1 MKNSLRRFS
10 EINIFFRLSPFL
22 LLYLIICVSFSTN
35 EFVGDEERYVQFAHN
50 LLNGF
55 YASSHFDVFLW
66 NGPGYP
72 LLIVPFLF
80 FKLPLFTLK
89 LLNAVLLY
97 FSLIISYKTFNFYSS
112 KKNSF
117 VFTILLGLYFPIFEM
132 IPFLLTEILTWFLIS
147 LICFLFIKVYKQKTI
162 TWKLILLPALAIA
175 YLAMTKVIFGY
186 VILAMIFASAFIFLL
201 PQFRNSAK
209 KSILVFALSMIFCFP
224 WLIYTYNLT
233 GKIFYWTNSGSMSLY
248 TMSTPY
254 SNELGDWWHE
264 DSLSL
269 SPNHKA
275 FMDSISILPPV
286 QKDEAYK
293 NAALNNIKNHPTKYF
308 SNWIANIGRL
318 LFSYPYSNKQQS
330 INTYFTFLPDMFI
343 VVIITLTFSI
353 SIIHYKRFPEGMIF
367 LLLFILIYLFGCSLV
382 SAYRRMFYI
391 TMPFWFLYFSYF
403 FDKIVSVKIRSPEQ

>member
-1 MKNSLRRFS
+1 MKNLLKRFS

-22 LLYLIICVSFSTN
+22 LLYLIICISFATN
-35 EFVGDEERYVQFAHN
+35 EFTGDEERYVQFAHN

-55 YASSHFDVFLW
+55 YAPSHTDVFLW

-72 LLIVPFLF
+72 LLIASFLF
-80 FKLPLFTLK
+80 FKLPLLTLK

-97 FSLIISYKTFNFYSS
+97 VSLIISYQTFNFYSS
-112 KKNSF
+112 KKNSL

-132 IPFLLTEILTWFLIS
+132 IPFLLTETLTWFLIS
-147 LICFLFIKVYKQKTI
+147 LICFLFIKVYKQKNI
-162 TWKLILLPALAIA
+162 SWKLILLAALAIA

-186 VILAMIFASAFIFLL
+186 VILLMIFASAFMFLL
-201 PQFRNSAK
+201 PQFRKSAK
-209 KSILVFALSMIFCFP
+209 KSILVFALSMIFCLP
-224 WLIYTYNLT
+224 WLIYTYGLT
-233 GKIFYWTNSGSMSLY
+233 GKVFYWTNSGNMSLY

-254 SNELGDWWHE
+254 SNELGDWSRE

-269 SPNHKA
+269 NPNHKA
-275 FMDSISILPPV
+275 FMDSISTLSPL
-286 QKDEAYK
+286 QKDAAYK
-293 NAALNNIKNHPTKYF
+293 NAALNNIKNHSKKYF

-367 LLLFILIYLFGCSLV
+367 LLLFIFIYLFGCSLV

-403 FDKIVSVKIRSPEQ
+403 FDRIVSIKIRGPER

>member
-1 MKNSLRRFS
+1 
-10 EINIFFRLSPFL
+10 
-22 LLYLIICVSFSTN
+22 
-35 EFVGDEERYVQFAHN
+35 
-50 LLNGF
+50 
-55 YASSHFDVFLW
+55 
-66 NGPGYP
+66 
-72 LLIVPFLF
+72 
-80 FKLPLFTLK
+80 
-89 LLNAVLLY
+89 
-97 FSLIISYKTFNFYSS
+97 
-112 KKNSF
+112 
-117 VFTILLGLYFPIFEM
+117 
-132 IPFLLTEILTWFLIS
+132 LT
-147 LICFLFIKVYKQKTI
+147 
-162 TWKLILLPALAIA
+162 ALAIA

>member
-1 MKNSLRRFS
+1 
-10 EINIFFRLSPFL
+10 
-22 LLYLIICVSFSTN
+22 
-35 EFVGDEERYVQFAHN
+35 
-50 LLNGF
+50 
-55 YASSHFDVFLW
+55 
-66 NGPGYP
+66 
-72 LLIVPFLF
+72 
-80 FKLPLFTLK
+80 
-89 LLNAVLLY
+89 
-97 FSLIISYKTFNFYSS
+97 
-112 KKNSF
+112 
-117 VFTILLGLYFPIFEM
+117 
-132 IPFLLTEILTWFLIS
+132 
-147 LICFLFIKVYKQKTI
+147 
-162 TWKLILLPALAIA
+162 
-175 YLAMTKVIFGY
+175 
-186 VILAMIFASAFIFLL
+186 
-201 PQFRNSAK
+201 
-209 KSILVFALSMIFCFP
+209 
-224 WLIYTYNLT
+224 
-233 GKIFYWTNSGSMSLY
+233 
-248 TMSTPY
+248 MSTPY